1 MLSAPSGGTQC
12 LIAFSFFLSFS
23 KLPGSKGTRRP
34 SWRPTVPLPVGVT
47 PISCTRSRTHADCT
61 AEMES
66 VALASRLCTRSRPHH
81 RRRQGAGRKVLSLRR
96 QQQGR
101 AVNSVVLPYRSAF
114 ATISFGSCISPLSQ
128 QLSICPAS
136 HSVWATNYPYT
147 NDRYDTS
154 YASGVCPCSVI
165 M

>member
-1 MLSAPSGGTQC
+1 MSACGCVSLNTQC

-66 VALASRLCTRSRPHH
+66 VALASRLCTRSRSHH
-81 RRRQGAGRKVLSLRR
+81 QRRQGAGRKVLSLRQR
-96 QQQGR
+96 RRQGR
-101 AVNSVVLPYRSAF
+101 AVNSVVLPYRSVF
-114 ATISFGSCISPLSQ
+114 ATTISFGSCISTLSQ
-128 QLSICPAS
+128 QFICLSRLRTLFGPTTI
-136 HSVWATNYPYT
+136 HIIHT
-147 NDRYDTS
+147 
-154 YASGVCPCSVI
+154 
-165 M
+165 ML